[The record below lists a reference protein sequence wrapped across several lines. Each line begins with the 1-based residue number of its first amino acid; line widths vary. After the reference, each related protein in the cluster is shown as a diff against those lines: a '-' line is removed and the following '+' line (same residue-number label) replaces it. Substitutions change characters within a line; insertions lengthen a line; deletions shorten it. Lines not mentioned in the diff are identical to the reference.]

1 MLQAAGTA
9 TAKIA
14 REIMTATRIGTAKG
28 IVTETVKETDATE
41 TVTAETPVSLC
52 HFSDSFFPTDTV
64 QDVPAVADAAE
75 ATTGSRTAETA
86 NGASALGPA
95 RARASRR
102 RSASPRRRS
111 RRSRSRTRSRSP
123 RSRSRSRSR
132 DRRGKSSDTFA
143 RSLGGPMNA
152 DHEEAVEF
160 AKVSKREHRVYVG
173 NLSYEVRYR
182 DLMEFMRG
190 AGEVLFAEVL
200 VTPTGVSKGCG
211 IVEFASQED
220 AQRAVRELSELP
232 LLGRPVFIREVR
244 PRNRGAL
251 RRDTC
256 PRQDWRSDGWAGSQR
271 SAPPRVLPRT
281 TTLARS
287 RTRAIS
293 STSATYLPY
302 QAGWQDLKDL
312 FRVAGNI
319 VRADINLG
327 ADGRPKGSGTVVF
340 ETPKDAQAAIS
351 MYHGTDWYGRTLE
364 VREDRYAD
372 LSGAGGLP
380 RRVPRRTARARA
392 WGTRARRR
400 VPRGLPGWRV
410 RRRRGRATFSNQDL
424 YADYSGPDQGGA
436 YGGGHGGGYGAHGGA
451 HHGAGFAGP
460 GGAGYVEPEPSQQIM
475 VRNVRAPNFLPTFSG
490 FPSLILAHLSS
501 YRGRRRTRDLVELFE
516 TTGQVELAEIL
527 FDGARSKGCGV
538 VQFAQVGEAE
548 TAIAK
553 FQQYMYGGRPL
564 DVRFQR
570 PLAHIHA
577 HICQGR
583 AAWCRAGGYGVVRLR
598 LFFFFLLSHPPEI
611 QTQAEKRSDCV
622 VCLYISYR
630 MVKTPS
636 YSLKIKHWQN

>member
-1 MLQAAGTA
+1 MDVDMQIKDEGPLDEEKRNSDPASRDNDR
-9 TAKIA
+9 KDRDRD
-14 REIMTATRIGTAKG
+14 REYDRDKDRDRDRDRDRDKDRDRDR
-28 IVTETVKETDATE
+28 ERDKRDRDRDRDRR
-41 TVTAETPVSLC
+41 
-52 HFSDSFFPTDTV
+52 DSGRP
-64 QDVPAVADAAE
+64 
-75 ATTGSRTAETA
+75 SRGGRGGGDHWEPDSR
-86 NGASALGPA
+86 NGDRRKRS
-95 RARASRR
+95 RSRSRSRR

-132 DRRGKSSDTFA
+132 DRDRRGKSSDAFA

-160 AKVSKREHRVYVG
+160 AKISKRENRVYVG

-200 VTPTGVSKGCG
+200 ITPTGVSKGCG

-220 AQRAVRELSELP
+220 AQRAVRELSEMQ
-232 LLGRPVFIREVR
+232 LLGRPVFIREDR
-244 PRNRGAL
+244 ETEARFGA
-251 RRDTC
+251 T
-256 PRQDWRSDGWAGSQR
+256 PVPGKIGAAMAGQGLHA
-271 SAPPRVLPRT
+271 APPPRPP
-281 TTLARS
+281 S
-287 RTRAIS
+287 HNYFG
-293 STSATYLPY
+293 STHTQGTNPGNQLYVGNLPY

-364 VREDRYAD
+364 VREDRYAG
-372 LSGAGGLP
+372 LSGAGGF
-380 RRVPRRTARARA
+380 RGGFRGAR
-392 WGTRARRR
+392 GFG
-400 VPRGLPGWRV
+400 RGL
-410 RRRRGRATFSNQDL
+410 RGGGFRGGFRGGAYGGAGRDFSNQDI

-436 YGGGHGGGYGAHGGA
+436 YGGGGGGGGYGGHGG
-451 HHGAGFAGP
+451 HHGTAFAGP

-475 VRNVRAPNFLPTFSG
+475 VRNLPWST
-490 FPSLILAHLSS
+490 ANE
-501 YRGRRRTRDLVELFE
+501 DLVELFE

-564 DVRFQR
+564 DVRFNDR
-570 PLAHIHA
+570 WHTFTPT
-577 HICQGR
+577 
-583 AAWCRAGGYGVVRLR
+583 AAKGGQLGVG
-598 LFFFFLLSHPPEI
+598 
-611 QTQAEKRSDCV
+611 QAD
-622 VCLYISYR
+622 
-630 MVKTPS
+630 MV
-636 YSLKIKHWQN
+636 

>member
-1 MLQAAGTA
+1 MDVDMKTKDEGPL
-9 TAKIA
+9 
-14 REIMTATRIGTAKG
+14 EEEKG
-28 IVTETVKETDATE
+28 SNGA
-41 TVTAETPVSLC
+41 PVS
-52 HFSDSFFPTDTV
+52 SRDRDRKDRERDRDYDRDNKDRDRDRERDRDRDRERDRRDRDRRDSGRPRRGGGGGGDHWEP
-64 QDVPAVADAAE
+64 D
-75 ATTGSRTAETA
+75 SR
-86 NGASALGPA
+86 NGE
-95 RARASRR
+95 RRKRSRSRSRSRSR

-123 RSRSRSRSR
+123 RSRTRSRSR
-132 DRRGKSSDTFA
+132 GRGKDGDAFA

-160 AKVSKREHRVYVG
+160 AKVSKRENRVYVG

-220 AQRAVRELSELP
+220 AQRAVRELSELS
-232 LLGRPVFIREVR
+232 LLGRPVFIREDR
-244 PRNRGAL
+244 ETEARFGA
-251 RRDTC
+251 T
-256 PRQDWRSDGWAGSQR
+256 PVPGKIGMAMAGQGLNA
-271 SAPPRVLPRT
+271 APPPRPASHNYFGT
-281 TTLARS
+281 QSNPGNQL
-287 RTRAIS
+287 
-293 STSATYLPY
+293 YVGNLPY

-364 VREDRYAD
+364 VREDRYAG
-372 LSGAGGLP
+372 LSGPGGFRGGL
-380 RRVPRRTARARA
+380 RGAR
-392 WGTRARRR
+392 GGLG
-400 VPRGLPGWRV
+400 RGL
-410 RRRRGRATFSNQDL
+410 RGGGFRGGFRGGAYGGGAGRDFSNQDL
-424 YADYSGPDQGGA
+424 YADYSGPDQAGA
-436 YGGGHGGGYGAHGGA
+436 YAGGGGGGGGGGFGHGHAPAHGT
-451 HHGAGFAGP
+451 GFAGP

-475 VRNVRAPNFLPTFSG
+475 VRNLPWST
-490 FPSLILAHLSS
+490 ANE
-501 YRGRRRTRDLVELFE
+501 DLVELFE

-564 DVRFQR
+564 DVRFNDR
-570 PLAHIHA
+570 WHTFTPT
-577 HICQGR
+577 
-583 AAWCRAGGYGVVRLR
+583 AAKGGQLGIGQV
-598 LFFFFLLSHPPEI
+598 
-611 QTQAEKRSDCV
+611 D
-622 VCLYISYR
+622 
-630 MVKTPS
+630 MV
-636 YSLKIKHWQN
+636 

>member
-1 MLQAAGTA
+1 MDVDMKTKDDGPLEA
-9 TAKIA
+9 
-14 REIMTATRIGTAKG
+14 EDKG
-28 IVTETVKETDATE
+28 ISAPDRDRDRERDRDRDRDRERDRRDRDKDA
-41 TVTAETPVSLC
+41 PRDPRDRDRR
-52 HFSDSFFPTDTV
+52 DSGRPRRGGGGGGDHWEP
-64 QDVPAVADAAE
+64 D
-75 ATTGSRTAETA
+75 SR
-86 NGASALGPA
+86 NGDRRKRS
-95 RARASRR
+95 RSRSRSRR

-111 RRSRSRTRSRSP
+111 RRSRSRSRSRSP

-132 DRRGKSSDTFA
+132 DRGGKSDTFA

-160 AKVSKREHRVYVG
+160 AKISKRENRVYVG

-220 AQRAVRELSELP
+220 AQRAVRELSEMP
-232 LLGRPVFIREVR
+232 LLGRPVFIREDR
-244 PRNRGAL
+244 ETEARFGA
-251 RRDTC
+251 T
-256 PRQDWRSDGWAGSQR
+256 PVPGKIGMAMAGQGLNA
-271 SAPPRVLPRT
+271 APPPRPASHNYFGT
-281 TTLARS
+281 QANPGNQL
-287 RTRAIS
+287 
-293 STSATYLPY
+293 YVGNLPY

-340 ETPKDAQAAIS
+340 ETPKDAAAAIS

-364 VREDRYAD
+364 VREDRYAG
-372 LSGAGGLP
+372 LSGAGGFRGGL
-380 RRVPRRTARARA
+380 R
-392 WGTRARRR
+392 GG
-400 VPRGLPGWRV
+400 PRGLG
-410 RRRRGRATFSNQDL
+410 RGLRGGGFRGGFRGGAGGAYGGAGRDFSNQDL

-436 YGGGHGGGYGAHGGA
+436 AYGGGFGGGHGAGHGGG
-451 HHGAGFAGP
+451 HGAAFGGHGP
-460 GGAGYVEPEPSQQIM
+460 GAPGYVEPEPSQQIM
-475 VRNVRAPNFLPTFSG
+475 VRNLPWST
-490 FPSLILAHLSS
+490 ANE
-501 YRGRRRTRDLVELFE
+501 DLVELFE

-564 DVRFQR
+564 DVRFNDR
-570 PLAHIHA
+570 WHTFTPT
-577 HICQGR
+577 
-583 AAWCRAGGYGVVRLR
+583 AAKGG
-598 LFFFFLLSHPPEI
+598 LLGPG
-611 QTQAEKRSDCV
+611 QAD
-622 VCLYISYR
+622 
-630 MVKTPS
+630 MV
-636 YSLKIKHWQN
+636 